1 MTCHSHRAA
10 AAPAYG
16 AGVRRSARARLRAR
30 KRRRRRRFFL
40 CAAAVLAL
48 GLAATR
54 LAPSLSTGRGS
65 PAGAAALSLSTGAG
79 ALSGETRA
87 ALEALC
93 EADARAAAIL
103 DDPGAYPAEL
113 VELLVTAPDALDLVL
128 AWPDIRDT
136 PPADSVG
143 ALTDGEVPL
152 LFQWDT
158 RWGLAPYGGAC
169 LAVSGCGPTALSMVA
184 AGLTGDDAITPA
196 AVAAWADAHGYAG
209 ENGTSW
215 ELLRTGCEHFGVRAE
230 ELPLSEA
237 SVSGALCA
245 GRPIICSMR
254 PGDFTTTGH
263 LIVLT
268 GWQDG
273 LLAVHDPNSRARSAQ
288 LWEYSAVSGQIRNL
302 WAYDLL

>member
-1 MTCHSHRAA
+1 MTCHSHRTA
-10 AAPAYG
+10 AAPAYGAG

-54 LAPSLSTGRGS
+54 LAPPLSTGRGS

-143 ALTDGEVPL
+143 ALTAGEVPL

-158 RWGLAPYGGAC
+158 RWGLDVYKRQPQSFAHASAMAPFMSTHSLYA
-169 LAVSGCGPTALSMVA
+169 ASSNATPGCFLYASRMPRLEFTVPPLPFHRYWAMSSAL
-184 AGLTGDDAITPA
+184 P
-196 AVAAWADAHGYAG
+196 
-209 ENGTSW
+209 
-215 ELLRTGCEHFGVRAE
+215 
-230 ELPLSEA
+230 P
-237 SVSGALCA
+237 CA
-245 GRPIICSMR
+245 P
-254 PGDFTTTGH
+254 
-263 LIVLT
+263 
-268 GWQDG
+268 
-273 LLAVHDPNSRARSAQ
+273 
-288 LWEYSAVSGQIRNL
+288 
-302 WAYDLL
+302 